1 MFAELNALICFDSCL
16 SKELKLKFLNTFNV
30 QPNHTYL
37 DKILIHA
44 GNEIQF
50 MDKGSVKAYIY
61 GDIYEGFGHFNSFL
75 ETLTQKQRPDNMLA
89 DINGSFIAVIVNTT
103 TQEVYVITD
112 RINSK
117 RIFYHITREFILLTN
132 IPHHLSNFNSSVD
145 AAGIASFLINGAV
158 YNNHT
163 LFKEVMSFDRACIH
177 HITNTGITS
186 HTYWHYTFTNE
197 YAGIPKPEL
206 KKKFA
211 DVLMKSME
219 RRIRSMKPET
229 CFVSLS
235 GGYDS
240 RFILGALREIG
251 GPFDLRS
258 FSYGM
263 TEKEILGDDVIA
275 EELAALAGFKHH
287 FEPAYNNDF
296 LETLALNAQYGGGLA
311 NFCDEISAWIK
322 LGALFSGSSK
332 PFLFVGDMFFHSS
345 PDIKVTENKGLA
357 AFAVNIYTWHQ
368 IMPVLGLLPDNLRQE
383 LIREYENLYQAIL
396 KRLPAGNNYSVLKD
410 FAYLDQRISHTLNY
424 WREYTQGPF
433 VKVTQPLLD
442 NDILDF
448 HRKLPDDKRFAK
460 SLYKETL
467 REMFP
472 DLFAV
477 PIAKNVWSYPSWIG
491 EIVKNKDEIIQH
503 LLSRK
508 SLLDDIIPR
517 EVIHSLISDANRAY
531 DTSNVNILLKI
542 LKRTSNRN
550 DYLHKSLAGYV
561 SEKTRIAKTKLM
573 IRLLL
578 LRESLLC

>member
-1 MFAELNALICFDSCL
+1 MSAELNALICFDSCL
-16 SKELKLKFLNTFNV
+16 YNELNIKFLNTFNV
-30 QPNHTYL
+30 QPTHTYL
-37 DKILIHA
+37 DKFLIHA
-44 GNEIQF
+44 GNEIQY
-50 MDKGSVKAYIY
+50 MDEGSVKAYIY
-61 GDIYEGFGHFNSFL
+61 GDIYEGFGHFNLFL

-89 DINGSFIAVIVNTT
+89 DVNGSFIAVIVDTT
-103 TQEVYVITD
+103 TQEFYVITD

-117 RIFYHITREFILLTN
+117 RFFYHDAGDFILLTN
-132 IPHHLSNFNSSVD
+132 SPRHLSNFTSSVD
-145 AAGIASFLINGAV
+145 AAGVASFLINGAV

-163 LFKEVMSFDRACIH
+163 LFKNVMSFDRACIH
-177 HITNTGITS
+177 QITHTGISS
-186 HTYWHYTFTNE
+186 HTYWHYDFTNE

-219 RRIRSMKPET
+219 RRIHSMKPET

-240 RFILGALREIG
+240 RFILGALREFG
-251 GPFDLRS
+251 GTFDLRS

-263 TEKEILGDDVIA
+263 NNKELLGDDVIA
-275 EELAALAGFKHH
+275 EELAALAGIQHH
-287 FEPAYNNDF
+287 FESAYNNDF
-296 LETLALNAQYGGGLA
+296 LATLSLNAQYGGGLA

-322 LGALFSGSSK
+322 LGALFSGSAK
-332 PFLFVGDMFFHSS
+332 PFLFVGDMFYHSS
-345 PDIKVTENKGLA
+345 PDIKLTEKKDLA
-357 AFAVNIYTWHQ
+357 AYAVNINSWQQ
-368 IMPVLGLLPDNLRQE
+368 IMPVLDLMPDNLRQE
-383 LIREYENLYQAIL
+383 LITEYENLYLAIL
-396 KRLPAGNNYSVLKD
+396 KRLPDSNNYKIIKD
-410 FAYLDQRISHTLNY
+410 FAYLDQRIAHTLNY

-472 DLFAV
+472 DLFTV

-491 EIVKNKDEIIQH
+491 EIVKNKDELIQR
-503 LLSRK
+503 LLNKK

-517 EVIHSLISDANRAY
+517 EVVQTFITDANRGY
-531 DTSNVNILLKI
+531 DTSNVNIFLKV
-542 LKRTSNRN
+542 LKRVSYRN
-550 DYLHKSLAGYV
+550 DDLHQALAGYV
-561 SEKTRIAKTKLM
+561 AEKTRIAKTKLM